1 MSKLKYLYANGE
13 SWTFGAGV
21 EKEERWSNLL
31 SDKLGI
37 IEINESKGGVS
48 NDRMVRTTIEWF
60 DNNTDKWDE
69 VLVILGFIEPIRTEY
84 WNDTFKGGK
93 WLGWNVGQDYIQH
106 DLLDIVGDKEW
117 WEKYVTFF
125 LNKTTLNYTLKNQIL
140 LLTSFFESNNIKY
153 LMFFSWGHHLKNYKD
168 FKTINKKYF
177 LPEEFQ
183 NFIRDLFRVIWLKVM
198 EKSKG

>member
-1 MSKLKYLYANGE
+1 
-13 SWTFGAGV
+13 
-21 EKEERWSNLL
+21 
-31 SDKLGI
+31 
-37 IEINESKGGVS
+37 
-48 NDRMVRTTIEWF
+48 
-60 DNNTDKWDE
+60 
-69 VLVILGFIEPIRTEY
+69 LVILGFIEPIRTEY

-183 NFIRDLFRVIWLKVM
+183 NFIREELGRKRALTKCDHASVEGHKIWTEKLCKELKDRKVT
-198 EKSKG
+198 